1 MGLTM
6 LLGCELVLEEHLR
19 LGIASLAMQ
28 SLHGNVI
35 MRPGH
40 ILYTHVVLESSGA
53 GIDANKAK
61 YIRRTL
67 QSCYEKRACSLR
79 R

>member
-40 ILYTHVVLESSGA
+40 ILVYSCCTGV
-53 GIDANKAK
+53 IW
-61 YIRRTL
+61 RRDRCQQGEIYQEGPTIL
-67 QSCYEKRACSLR
+67 L
-79 R
+79 